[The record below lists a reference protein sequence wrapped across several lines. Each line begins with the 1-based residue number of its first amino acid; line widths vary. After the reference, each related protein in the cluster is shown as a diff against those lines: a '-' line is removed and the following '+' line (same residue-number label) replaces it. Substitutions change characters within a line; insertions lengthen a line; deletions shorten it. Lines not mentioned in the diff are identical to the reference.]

1 MTKAK
6 KIDKL
11 TQTVAA
17 TKPHMVEEAIASV
30 YNTRRNAASTIERT
44 DRYKNIDEG
53 LVPFKS
59 GTSIYGSDKSSV
71 DVRDAVILCQ
81 KCYYNFAIFRNI
93 IDLMTEFSVNNI
105 FYRGGSKKSREFME
119 AWQNKINI
127 WEFQDKF
134 FREYYR
140 SGNVF
145 TYCYNA
151 RILPEDVNKITQ
163 VFGEEG
169 AELQPSLE
177 VEPLSIPVRYVILN
191 PADVQM
197 TSTAN
202 FGLGTY
208 YKVLSD
214 FELNSLKNP
223 KTEEDIQTLESLPPE
238 VQKRIKAGD
247 KAVMI
252 PLDPKKISMVFY
264 KKQDYEPFAVPMGY
278 PVLEDIN
285 FKTEMKRID
294 MAISRTM
301 QQIILLVTNGT
312 EPDKGGINQKN
323 IDALKQLFT
332 NQSVGR
338 VLIADYT
345 TEAEWKIPEIGNL
358 LDPKKYEVIDRDIN
372 IGLNNIF
379 VSSEKFA
386 NQAQKV
392 EIFVAR
398 LEQGRRAFL
407 NNFLIPEIKRI
418 AKAVGFKN
426 YPTPYFEDI
435 ELKDNSNNSKIYAR
449 LMELGILTPEEGLK
463 ALESNTL
470 PDPTLMEED
479 QKKWKAQRDKGLY
492 EPLVG
497 GAKEGAEAGR
507 PDGTAA
513 PRKISPIG
521 GKASEDLFS
530 IAGVRDNL
538 IKSQSLEESVAK
550 ALRTKYGV
558 RKLSRAQKTIASEIA
573 NVIIA
578 NEEPQKWMESV
589 AQYVE
594 NPVDTN
600 LERVNKVLNI
610 AVEHQIDNYL
620 ASILLA
626 SKKVEVDEPSV

>member
-1 MTKAK
+1 MPKVKPNLKDVVKYEA
-6 KIDKL
+6 
-11 TQTVAA
+11 VAA
-17 TKPHMVEEAIASV
+17 IKPYMLEEAIAST
-30 YNTRRNAASTIERT
+30 NPTRRNAAGSIERT
-44 DRYKNIDEG
+44 DRYKNIDDG

-59 GTSIYGSDKSSV
+59 STVYGSDRSSV

-105 FYRGGSKKSREFME
+105 FYRGGSKKSREFFE

-145 TYCYNA
+145 IYRYDA
-151 RILPEDVNKITQ
+151 RILAEDVNKITQ
-163 VFGEEG
+163 VFGGEDSTV
-169 AELQPSLE
+169 QPSLP
-177 VEPLSIPVRYVILN
+177 VESLSIPARYIILN

-197 TSTAN
+197 TGTAN
-202 FGLGTY
+202 FGSGIY
-208 YKVLSD
+208 YKILSD
-214 FELNSLKNP
+214 FELLALRNP
-223 KTEEDIQTLESLPPE
+223 KTEEDVQTLEALPE
-238 VQKRIKAGD
+238 DVRKRIIKGD
-247 KAVMI
+247 KAVII
-252 PLDPKKISMVFY
+252 PLDLEKISMVFY
-264 KKQDYEPFAVPMGY
+264 KKQDYEPFAVPMGF

-294 MAISRTM
+294 MAIARTM

-312 EPDKGGINQKN
+312 DPEKGGINQKN
-323 IDALKQLFT
+323 IDALKQLFA

-345 TEAEWKIPEIGNL
+345 TKAEFIIPQIAEL
-358 LDPKKYEVIDRDIN
+358 LDPKKYEIIDRDIN
-372 IGLNNIF
+372 VGLNNIF

-392 EIFVAR
+392 ELFVAR

-426 YPTPYFEDI
+426 YPTPYFEDV
-435 ELKDNSNNSKIYAR
+435 ELKDNSNQAKIYAR

-463 ALESNTL
+463 AIESNTL

-479 QKKWKAQRDKGLY
+479 QQKWKAQRDKGLY

-497 GAKEGAEAGR
+497 GAKEGEGAGR
-507 PDGTAA
+507 PGGSGG
-513 PRKISPIG
+513 PRKIAPIG
-521 GKASEDLFS
+521 GKASEDKYSLL
-530 IAGVRDNL
+530 A
-538 IKSQSLEESVAK
+538 IKENILKTQEIEEIVSK
-550 ALRTKYGV
+550 ALREKHSV
-558 RKLSRAQKTIASEIA
+558 RKLSRAQKAIASEIT

-578 NEEPQKWMESV
+578 NEEPNKWAEAV
-589 AQYVE
+589 GAYVE
-594 NPVDTN
+594 NPTDKN
-600 LERVNKVLNI
+600 DERVGRVL
-610 AVEHQIDNYL
+610 ALAAEHQIDSYL

-626 SKKVEVDEPSV
+626 SRKSDEPSV

>member
-1 MTKAK
+1 MSKPK
-6 KIDKL
+6 KIEQL
-11 TQTVAA
+11 TQVVAA
-17 TKPHMVEEAIASV
+17 TKPHMVEEAIAST

-53 LVPFKS
+53 LVPFKNGVS
-59 GTSIYGSDKSSV
+59 VYGSDKSSV

-105 FYRGGSKKSREFME
+105 FYRGGSKKSRDFFE

-127 WEFQDKF
+127 WDFQDKF

-140 SGNVF
+140 SGNIF
-145 TYCYNA
+145 IYKYESE
-151 RILPEDVNKITQ
+151 ILPEDVSRITQ
-163 VFGEEG
+163 VFG
-169 AELQPSLE
+169 AESEIQPKLN
-177 VEPLSIPVRYVILN
+177 VEPLLIPARYVILN

-202 FGLGTY
+202 FGSGTY
-208 YKVLSD
+208 YKILSD
-214 FELNSLKNP
+214 FELLSLRNP
-223 KTEEDIQTLESLPPE
+223 KTEEDVETFNALPTE
-238 VQKRIKAGD
+238 VQTAIKRGD

-285 FKTEMKRID
+285 FKTEMKKID

-345 TEAEWKIPEIGNL
+345 TKAEWKIPEIGNL
-358 LDPKKYEVIDRDIN
+358 LDPKKYEVLDRDIN

-379 VSSEKFA
+379 VASEKFA

-392 EIFVAR
+392 ELFVAR
-398 LEQGRRAFL
+398 LEQGRKAFL

-418 AKAVGFKN
+418 AKSVGFKN

-435 ELKDNSNNSKIYAR
+435 ELKDTSNQAKIYAR

-463 ALESNTL
+463 AIESNTL
-470 PDPTLMEED
+470 PDPSLMEED
-479 QKKWKAQRDKGLY
+479 QQKWKAQRDKGLY

-497 GAKEGAEAGR
+497 GAKEGEGAGR
-507 PDGTAA
+507 PGGTSA
-513 PRKISPIG
+513 PRKVAPIG

-530 IAGVRDNL
+530 IAGVKDNL
-538 IKSQSLEESVAK
+538 IKSQQLEETVAK
-550 ALRTKYGV
+550 ALRTKHGV

-578 NEEPQKWMESV
+578 NEEPDKWMDSV
-589 AQYVE
+589 ASYIE

-600 LERVNKVLNI
+600 LERVNKVLSI
-610 AVEHQIDNYL
+610 AAEHQIDNYL

-626 SKKVEVDEPSV
+626 SKKSDEPSL